1 MRLSKPRATLGA
13 AVSDD
18 SRPLAVVT
26 GGARGIG
33 EAIVAELIATGHRVA
48 ALDINSKAIAHA
60 RDSDAARNGLLLP
73 VELSIT
79 DRGAVEEK
87 LARLAEHHGPVRALV
102 NNAGMTLPAT
112 FLDQTDRD
120 WDRIVDVNL
129 KGTFVMGQVAARQ
142 MVAEGRGVIVNVSS
156 VSAHGVRT
164 GPPAYA
170 AAKAGVEGLS
180 RLMAVQL
187 GPLGI
192 RVNTIVVGT
201 TATPWLLSR
210 KSDTELAQMRETTL
224 TGQIGDTSDVAAVV
238 AFLCS
243 PAAKHITGQLISVS
257 GGQWMP

>member
-1 MRLSKPRATLGA
+1 
-13 AVSDD
+13 VSV
-18 SRPLAVVT
+18 PVAIVT

-33 EAIVAELIATGHRVA
+33 QSITSRLLDDGYAVGVIDVNAKALA
-48 ALDINSKAIAHA
+48 ALTPEIEQRA
-60 RDSDAARNGLLLP
+60 GLLSAHEAS
-73 VELSIT
+73 VSDRDAVQAVVDELVANHGSL
-79 DRGAVEEK
+79 DAV
-87 LARLAEHHGPVRALV
+87 V

-112 FLDQTDRD
+112 FLDQNDAD
-120 WDRIVDVNL
+120 WDRIVDINL
-129 KGTFVMGQVAARQ
+129 KGTFVVAQLAARR
-142 MVAEGRGVIVNVSS
+142 MVDQGYGSIVNISS

-187 GPLGI
+187 GPLGV

-201 TATPWLLSR
+201 TATPWLLGR
-210 KSDTELAQMRETTL
+210 KSDAELDAMRATTL
-224 TGQIGDTSDVAAVV
+224 TGRIGDPDDVAATV

-243 PAAKHITGQLISVS
+243 DAARHIVGQMISVS

>member
-1 MRLSKPRATLGA
+1 MSGEPRQ
-13 AVSDD
+13 
-18 SRPLAVVT
+18 LAVVT

-33 EAIVAELIATGHRVA
+33 Q
-48 ALDINSKAIAHA
+48 AIAEALIDAGYRTAVVDVNEKAVA
-60 RDSDAARNGLLLP
+60 RAQTTDAARDGLLIPLL
-73 VELSIT
+73 LSIT
-79 DRGAVEEK
+79 DRPAVERAMDD
-87 LARLAEHHGPVRALV
+87 LTTAHGPIRALV
-102 NNAGMTLPAT
+102 NNAGMTLPGS
-112 FLDQTDRD
+112 FLDQTDDD

-129 KGTFVMGQVAARQ
+129 KGTFVMAQVVARH
-142 MVAEGRGVIVNVSS
+142 MVEQHTGAIVNISS

-187 GPLGI
+187 GPFGV
-192 RVNTIVVGT
+192 RVNTVVVGT

-210 KSDTELAQMRETTL
+210 KSDDELDAMRGSTL
-224 TGQIGDTSDVAAVV
+224 SGVLGEPADVAQAV

-243 PAAKHITGQLISVS
+243 AAAKHLTGQLISVS

>member
-1 MRLSKPRATLGA
+1 MSG
-13 AVSDD
+13 

-33 EAIVAELIATGHRVA
+33 EAIVTELVTAGYRVA
-48 ALDINSKAIAHA
+48 VVDVNKKAIARA
-60 RDSDAARNGLLLP
+60 RDTAAARAGSLLP

-79 DRGAVEEK
+79 DRTAVETE
-87 LARLAEHHGPVRALV
+87 LTRLAGDHGPITALV

-112 FLDQTDRD
+112 FLDQTDED
-120 WDRIVDVNL
+120 WNQIVAVNL
-129 KGTFVMGQVAARQ
+129 TGTFIMAQVAARQ
-142 MVAEGRGVIVNVSS
+142 MVDAGGGAIVNISS

-187 GPLGI
+187 GPLGV
-192 RVNTIVVGT
+192 RVNTVVVGT

-210 KSDTELAQMRETTL
+210 KSEDELDTMRQSTL
-224 TGQIGDTSDVAAVV
+224 TGAIGAPEDIAKTV

-243 PAAKHITGQLISVS
+243 DASKHVTGQLVSVS

>member
-1 MRLSKPRATLGA
+1 MSGE
-13 AVSDD
+13 
-18 SRPLAVVT
+18 SRPIAVVT

-33 EAIVAELIATGHRVA
+33 AAIVSELITAGYRTAVI
-48 ALDINSKAIAHA
+48 DVNTKAIARA
-60 RDSDAARNGLLLP
+60 ADTDAARAGLLLP
-73 VELSIT
+73 LELSIT
-79 DRGAVEEK
+79 DRTAVE
-87 LARLAEHHGPVRALV
+87 AAMSRLAGQHGPIRALV

-112 FLDQTDRD
+112 FMDQTDED
-120 WDRIVDVNL
+120 WDRIIDVNL
-129 KGTFVMGQVAARQ
+129 KGTFVMGQVVARQ
-142 MVAEGRGVIVNVSS
+142 MVDEKTGSIVNIGS

-187 GPLGI
+187 GPYGV
-192 RVNTIVVGT
+192 RVNTVVVGT

-210 KSDTELAQMRETTL
+210 KTESEIEQMRRSTL
-224 TGQIGDTSDVAAVV
+224 TGQIGEPDDVARMV

-243 PAAKHITGQLISVS
+243 PDAKHLTGQLISVS

>member
-1 MRLSKPRATLGA
+1 MSARAA
-13 AVSDD
+13 I
-18 SRPLAVVT
+18 VT

-33 EAIVAELIATGHRVA
+33 HSITTRLLADGYAVGVIDVNGKALASLAPEIEQHGGRLSAHEASVSDRVA
-48 ALDINSKAIAHA
+48 IQAVVDELVRTHGNLD
-60 RDSDAARNGLLLP
+60 
-73 VELSIT
+73 
-79 DRGAVEEK
+79 AV
-87 LARLAEHHGPVRALV
+87 V

-112 FLDQTDRD
+112 FLDQEDAD

-129 KGTFVMGQVAARQ
+129 KGTFVVAQLAARQ
-142 MVAEGRGVIVNVSS
+142 MVEQGRGSIVNISS

-187 GPLGI
+187 GPLGV

-201 TATPWLLSR
+201 TATPWLLGR
-210 KSDTELAQMRETTL
+210 KSDDELDAMRATTL
-224 TGQIGDTSDVAAVV
+224 TGRLGDPDDIASTV

-243 PAAKHITGQLISVS
+243 DAARHIVGQLISVS

>member
-1 MRLSKPRATLGA
+1 M
-13 AVSDD
+13 SDD
-18 SRPLAVVT
+18 IRPVAVVT

-33 EAIVAELIATGHRVA
+33 ESIVAELIAAGYRTAVVDVNA
-48 ALDINSKAIAHA
+48 KAIA
-60 RDSDAARNGLLLP
+60 RVCDTDSARNGLLIPL
-73 VELSIT
+73 ELSIT
-79 DRGAVEEK
+79 DRPAVEAAMNG
-87 LARLAEHHGPVRALV
+87 LAAEHGPIAALV

-112 FLDQTDRD
+112 FLDQTDED

-129 KGTFVMGQVAARQ
+129 KGTFVMAQVVARQ
-142 MVAEGRGVIVNVSS
+142 MIEQGSGSIVNISS

-187 GPLGI
+187 GPHGI
-192 RVNTIVVGT
+192 RVNTVVVGT

-210 KSDTELAQMRETTL
+210 KTDEEIDQMRASTL
-224 TGQIGDTSDVAAVV
+224 TGQIGEPDDVARIV
-238 AFLCS
+238 AFLCA
-243 PAAKHITGQLISVS
+243 PDAKHLTGQLISVS

>member
-1 MRLSKPRATLGA
+1 VTVPVAI
-13 AVSDD
+13 
-18 SRPLAVVT
+18 VT

-33 EAIVAELIATGHRVA
+33 QSITTRLLDDGYAVGVIDVNAKALAGLAPEIERYAGRLSAHEASVSKRSAVQAVVDELIANHGS
-48 ALDINSKAIAHA
+48 LD
-60 RDSDAARNGLLLP
+60 
-73 VELSIT
+73 
-79 DRGAVEEK
+79 AV
-87 LARLAEHHGPVRALV
+87 V

-112 FLDQTDRD
+112 FLDQEDAD

-129 KGTFVMGQVAARQ
+129 KGTFVVAQVAARR
-142 MVAEGRGVIVNVSS
+142 MVDQGHGSIVNISS

-187 GPLGI
+187 GPLGV

-201 TATPWLLSR
+201 TATPWLLGR
-210 KSDTELAQMRETTL
+210 KSEAELEAMRATTL
-224 TGQIGDTSDVAAVV
+224 TGRIGDPDDVAAAVS
-238 AFLCS
+238 FLCS
-243 PAAKHITGQLISVS
+243 DSARHIVGQMLSVS

>member
-1 MRLSKPRATLGA
+1 MAI
-13 AVSDD
+13 
-18 SRPLAVVT
+18 VT

-48 ALDINSKAIAHA
+48 ALDINAKAIAVA
-60 RDSDAARNGLLLP
+60 RDSDAARAGLLLP

-79 DRGAVEEK
+79 DRDAVEHALGE
-87 LARLAEHHGPVRALV
+87 LAERHGPLSALV

-112 FLDQTDRD
+112 FLDQTDED

-129 KGTFVMGQVAARQ
+129 KGTFVVGQVAARQ
-142 MVAEGRGVIVNVSS
+142 MVAEGRGAIVNVSS

-187 GPLGI
+187 GPLGV
-192 RVNTIVVGT
+192 RVNTVVVGT

-210 KSDTELAQMRETTL
+210 KSDDELARMRQTTL
-224 TGQIGDTSDVAAVV
+224 TGQIGDPGDVASMV

-243 PAAKHITGQLISVS
+243 PAAKHITGQLISIS

>member
-1 MRLSKPRATLGA
+1 MSG
-13 AVSDD
+13 D

-33 EAIVAELIATGHRVA
+33 ESIVAELICGGYRVA
-48 ALDINSKAIAHA
+48 VIDVNAKAVA
-60 RDSDAARNGLLLP
+60 RAEDSDDAKAGLLAP
-73 VELSIT
+73 MNVSIT
-79 DRGAVEEK
+79 DRDAVEDALSG
-87 LARLAEHHGPVRALV
+87 LADRYGPVRALV
-102 NNAGMTLPAT
+102 NNAGMTLPGT
-112 FLDQTDRD
+112 FLEQTDED

-129 KGTFVMGQVAARQ
+129 KGTFVMAQVAARQ
-142 MVAEGRGVIVNVSS
+142 MVAHGGGAIVNISS

-180 RLMAVQL
+180 RVMAVQL
-187 GPLGI
+187 GVHGI
-192 RVNTIVVGT
+192 RVNTVVVGT

-210 KSDTELAQMRETTL
+210 KTEDELAQMRQTTV
-224 TGQIGDTSDVAAVV
+224 TGNIGEPEDVAGVV

-243 PAAKHITGQLISVS
+243 PAAKHVTGQLISVS

>member
-1 MRLSKPRATLGA
+1 MTVAI
-13 AVSDD
+13 
-18 SRPLAVVT
+18 VT

-33 EAIVAELIATGHRVA
+33 HSITTRLLDDGYAVGVVDVNAKALASLAPMVEERAGMLSAHEASVSDRVAVQAIVDELVGTHGS
-48 ALDINSKAIAHA
+48 LD
-60 RDSDAARNGLLLP
+60 
-73 VELSIT
+73 
-79 DRGAVEEK
+79 AV
-87 LARLAEHHGPVRALV
+87 V

-112 FLDQTDRD
+112 FLDQDDAD

-129 KGTFVMGQVAARQ
+129 KGTFVVAQLAARR
-142 MVAEGRGVIVNVSS
+142 MVEQGHGSIVNISS

-187 GPLGI
+187 GPLGV

-201 TATPWLLSR
+201 TATPWLLGR
-210 KSDTELAQMRETTL
+210 KSEEELDAMRATTL
-224 TGQIGDTSDVAAVV
+224 TGQIGDPRDIAATV

-243 PAAKHITGQLISVS
+243 DAARHIVGQLISVS

>member
-1 MRLSKPRATLGA
+1 M
-13 AVSDD
+13 SDD
-18 SRPLAVVT
+18 PRPLAVVT

-33 EAIVAELIATGHRVA
+33 EAIVAELVA
-48 ALDINSKAIAHA
+48 AGYRTAVIDVNAKAIA
-60 RDSDAARNGLLLP
+60 RVEGTDAAREGLVVPLQ
-73 VELSIT
+73 LSIT
-79 DRGAVEEK
+79 DRAAVEAAMNQLGTE
-87 LARLAEHHGPVRALV
+87 HGPVRALI

-112 FLDQTDRD
+112 FLDQTDED
-120 WDRIVDVNL
+120 WDHIVDVNL
-129 KGTFVMGQVAARQ
+129 KGTFIMAQVVARQ
-142 MVAEGRGVIVNVSS
+142 MAVEKTGVIVNVSS

-192 RVNTIVVGT
+192 RVNTVVVGT

-210 KSDTELAQMRETTL
+210 KTDSEIAEMRSSTL
-224 TGQIGDTSDVAAVV
+224 TGGIGEPADVAHVV

-243 PAAKHITGQLISVS
+243 SEAKHLTGQLISVS

>member
-1 MRLSKPRATLGA
+1 
-13 AVSDD
+13 VSV
-18 SRPLAVVT
+18 PVAIVT

-33 EAIVAELIATGHRVA
+33 QSITTRLLDDGYAVGVVDVNAKALA
-48 ALDINSKAIAHA
+48 ALA
-60 RDSDAARNGLLLP
+60 P
-73 VELSIT
+73 M
-79 DRGAVEEK
+79 VEER
-87 LARLAEHHGPVRALV
+87 AGRLSAHEASVSDRSAIQAVVDGLVDAHGSLDAVV

-112 FLDQTDRD
+112 FLDQDDAD

-129 KGTFVMGQVAARQ
+129 KGTFVVAQLAARR
-142 MVAEGRGVIVNVSS
+142 MVEQGHGSIVNISS

-187 GPLGI
+187 APLGV

-201 TATPWLLSR
+201 TATPWLLGR
-210 KSDTELAQMRETTL
+210 KSEEELDAMRATTL
-224 TGQIGDTSDVAAVV
+224 TGRIGDPDDIAATV

-243 PAAKHITGQLISVS
+243 DAARHIVGQMISVS

>member
-1 MRLSKPRATLGA
+1 MSGD
-13 AVSDD
+13 V
-18 SRPLAVVT
+18 RPVAVVT

-33 EAIVAELIATGHRVA
+33 ESIVGELITAGYRTAVVDVNA
-48 ALDINSKAIAHA
+48 KAIARA
-60 RDSDAARNGLLLP
+60 RDTDAARAGLLIPL
-73 VELSIT
+73 ELSII
-79 DRGAVEEK
+79 DRVAVEAAMTG
-87 LARLAEHHGPVRALV
+87 LAAEHGPIRALV

-112 FLDQTDRD
+112 FLDQTDED

-129 KGTFVMGQVAARQ
+129 KGTFVMAQVVARQ
-142 MVAEGRGVIVNVSS
+142 MVDGHNGSIVNVSS

-187 GPLGI
+187 GAHGI
-192 RVNTIVVGT
+192 RVNTVVVGT

-210 KSDTELAQMRETTL
+210 KTDDEITHMRASTL
-224 TGQIGDTSDVAAVV
+224 TGEIGEPEDVARVV

-243 PAAKHITGQLISVS
+243 SEAKHLTGQLISVS

>member
-1 MRLSKPRATLGA
+1 M
-13 AVSDD
+13 SDD
-18 SRPLAVVT
+18 PRPVAVVT

-33 EAIVAELIATGHRVA
+33 EAIVTELIAAGYRTAVVDVNA
-48 ALDINSKAIAHA
+48 KALA
-60 RDSDAARNGLLLP
+60 RAGDTDAARAGLLLP
-73 VELSIT
+73 LELSIT
-79 DRGAVEEK
+79 DRAAVEAAMSA
-87 LARLAEHHGPVRALV
+87 LIHQHGPIRALV

-112 FLDQTDRD
+112 FLDQTDED

-129 KGTFVMGQVAARQ
+129 KGTFVMAQVIARR
-142 MVAEGRGVIVNVSS
+142 MTEDKTGSIVNISS

-187 GPLGI
+187 GPYGV
-192 RVNTIVVGT
+192 RVNTVVVGT

-210 KSDTELAQMRETTL
+210 KTDSEIEQMRSSTL
-224 TGQIGDTSDVAAVV
+224 TGQIGEPDDVARVV

-243 PAAKHITGQLISVS
+243 PEAKHITGQLISVS

>member
-1 MRLSKPRATLGA
+1 
-13 AVSDD
+13 VSAE
-18 SRPLAVVT
+18 SPSLAVVT

-33 EAIVAELIATGHRVA
+33 EAIVTELVSAGHRVA
-48 ALDINSKAIAHA
+48 VIDINAKAIARV
-60 RDSDAARNGLLLP
+60 RDSEYARSGLVIP

-79 DRGAVEEK
+79 DREAVESA
-87 LARLAEHHGPVRALV
+87 LGSLAEDCGPIRALV

-112 FLDQTDRD
+112 FLDQSDED
-120 WDRIVDVNL
+120 WDRIVDINL
-129 KGTFVMGQVAARQ
+129 KGTFVMAQVTARQ
-142 MVAEGRGVIVNVSS
+142 MVTEGGGSIVNISS

-170 AAKAGVEGLS
+170 AAKAGVEGLT
-180 RLMAVQL
+180 RLIAVQL
-187 GPLGI
+187 GPHGV
-192 RVNTIVVGT
+192 RANTVVVGT

-210 KSDTELAQMRETTL
+210 KSEEELEHMRQTTL
-224 TGQIGDTSDVAAVV
+224 TGQIGDPGDVAGVI

>member
-1 MRLSKPRATLGA
+1 
-13 AVSDD
+13 VSDEP
-18 SRPLAVVT
+18 RPVAVVT

-33 EAIVAELIATGHRVA
+33 EAIATELISVGHRVA
-48 ALDINSKAIAHA
+48 VIDVNAKAIGRAE
-60 RDSDAARNGLLLP
+60 DTQAARTGLLIPLH
-73 VELSIT
+73 LSIT
-79 DRGAVEEK
+79 DRAAVEAT
-87 LARLAEHHGPVRALV
+87 LHRLVAEHGPIRALI

-112 FLDQTDRD
+112 FLDQTDQD
-120 WDRIVDVNL
+120 WDSIVDVNL
-129 KGTFVMGQVAARQ
+129 KGTFVMAQVVARQ
-142 MVAEGRGVIVNVSS
+142 MAEEKTGAIVNVSS

-192 RVNTIVVGT
+192 RVNTVVVGT

-210 KSDTELAQMRETTL
+210 KTDSELEQMRSSTL
-224 TGQIGDTSDVAAVV
+224 TGQIGEPGDVARVV

-243 PAAKHITGQLISVS
+243 PDAKHLTGQLISVS